1 MQVSDSMSKYSRLK
15 KLWDTNKY
23 ALLFLAPW
31 IIGILVFSL
40 YPILHSLVLSFTDF
54 DLFSVPRFVELQ
66 NYRML
71 LQDARFIQS
80 CKVTTTYVFLGVPL
94 QLIFALLLALLL
106 NRGIPGLKYFRAIYY
121 LPALLGGSVAI
132 SILWRQVFGI
142 EGIFN
147 QFLSYLGFSEEITKI
162 SWISNPKFS
171 LHTLIVLRVWQFG
184 SPMIIFLAGLRQIPS
199 ELYESASIDGANTFA
214 KFTRITL
221 PILSPI
227 ILFNLIMQIISAFT
241 FLPTTNNIVA
251 LTFDDGPDPH
261 ITPKILDILEE
272 YSITAAFF
280 AIGENVQKYPEVVKR
295 IVNSGHQLANHSW
308 SHQRPTSI
316 AASDLMDDVKK
327 TQKILEEQYTCTRL
341 FRPPYGLVTPEQ
353 MQQLTLHGYKAVI
366 WSVDSMDW
374 YTTNA
379 LEIQKCVLDKVHPGA
394 IILMHCAGN
403 QRNRQ
408 ATIQALPGIIQD
420 LKKRGYMFVTPDEIL
435 NS

>member
-54 DLFSVPRFVELQ
+54 DLFSVPRFVGVQ

-227 ILFNLIMQIISAFT
+227 ILFNLIMQIISAFQA
-241 FLPTTNNIVA
+241 F
-251 LTFDDGPDPH
+251 
-261 ITPKILDILEE
+261 TPAYIIGSGTGGSLDSLLF
-272 YSITAAFF
+272 YSLYLYICGF
-280 AIGENVQKYPEVVKR
+280 KYFR
-295 IVNSGHQLANHSW
+295 MGY
-308 SHQRPTSI
+308 
-316 AASDLMDDVKK
+316 ASAM
-327 TQKILEEQYTCTRL
+327 
-341 FRPPYGLVTPEQ
+341 
-353 MQQLTLHGYKAVI
+353 A
-366 WSVDSMDW
+366 W
-374 YTTNA
+374 
-379 LEIQKCVLDKVHPGA
+379 
-394 IILMHCAGN
+394 ILM
-403 QRNRQ
+403 
-408 ATIQALPGIIQD
+408 IIISVLVFFI
-420 LKKRGYMFVTPDEIL
+420 LKLSSGFIHYED
-435 NS
+435 

>member
-1 MQVSDSMSKYSRLK
+1 MKSIHKLSLLIYAFIYIILVQNINSITPEPNPVKLIHVKAPAHSNEKAVIEPGYIAEPPIDTDDHMRLHLDEFRNNAK
-15 KLWDTNKY
+15 KLCS
-23 ALLFLAPW
+23 A
-31 IIGILVFSL
+31 
-40 YPILHSLVLSFTDF
+40 YPD
-54 DLFSVPRFVELQ
+54 
-66 NYRML
+66 
-71 LQDARFIQS
+71 
-80 CKVTTTYVFLGVPL
+80 
-94 QLIFALLLALLL
+94 
-106 NRGIPGLKYFRAIYY
+106 
-121 LPALLGGSVAI
+121 
-132 SILWRQVFGI
+132 
-142 EGIFN
+142 
-147 QFLSYLGFSEEITKI
+147 
-162 SWISNPKFS
+162 
-171 LHTLIVLRVWQFG
+171 
-184 SPMIIFLAGLRQIPS
+184 
-199 ELYESASIDGANTFA
+199 
-214 KFTRITL
+214 
-221 PILSPI
+221 
-227 ILFNLIMQIISAFT
+227 SAFT

-374 YTTNA
+374 YTTTA